1 MSALIRK
8 CPSPKNP
15 KDRNWYIQKKAAE
28 ELGKKGDEVSIKSLT
43 ALLKDEDWRIRWEAV
58 NALDMIGD
66 KRVIEPL
73 KRALNDEERH
83 VRSRAEEALKKIRK
97 IKNDT

>member
-1 MSALIRK
+1 
-8 CPSPKNP
+8 
-15 KDRNWYIQKKAAE
+15 
-28 ELGKKGDEVSIKSLT
+28 LGKKGDEVSIKSLT